1 MRLHATVLLLDM
13 CRALSLSST
22 RVRAPSGPAMS
33 IIERP
38 DSALFCLNV
47 CLRVKPERREE
58 FLDCIRANQEGTLTT
73 EPLAVTYA
81 YGEDESTPD
90 TWRFFE
96 QYVGKVNLS
105 FRTKPQP
112 KPSL

>member
-13 CRALSLSST
+13 CRDLSLSST

-96 QYVGKVNLS
+96 QYVGKAG
-105 FRTKPQP
+105 
-112 KPSL
+112 